1 MVTNCIVLVTQSC
14 TVGHFSND
22 NIGSILPLKEEVVQ
36 LSWRQLKHITD
47 YFVLDYHV
55 KLF

>member
-1 MVTNCIVLVTQSC
+1 MTQSC

-47 YFVLDYHV
+47 FFVLDYHV